1 MSNSRSKKQCKLK
14 REIDACEI
22 EIKTDPLTLLN
33 KRDDQL
39 FNKLSSEFWAGSLR
53 HGNNRKYYAK
63 RKVDLRKSERM
74 KQKEEDRKELK

>member
-1 MSNSRSKKQCKLK
+1 LAHYLR
-14 REIDACEI
+14 
-22 EIKTDPLTLLN
+22 
-33 KRDDQL
+33 L
-39 FNKLSSEFWAGSLR
+39 FHQLSSEFWAGSLL